1 MALTDDELERYAR
14 HIVLPGIGGPGQARF
29 KAARVLVIGAGGLG
43 APVLQYLAAAGVGTL
58 GIVDDDAVSLS
69 NLQRQVIHR
78 TADLDRPKTESAADA
93 IAALNP
99 HVAVERHTLRLTARN
114 AAELV
119 ESYDLV
125 VDGCDNFDTR
135 YAVAD
140 ACAAA
145 RKPLVSGAV
154 GAFDGTLSVFK
165 PYETRPSGKP
175 YPGYRDLVPV
185 PPSDEQAPACET
197 AGILGALTGVIGS
210 MMALEA
216 LKEIAGTGE
225 SLAGR
230 LLMYDSRDAR
240 VQVIDLA

>member
-1 MALTDDELERYAR
+1 MALDDDELERYAR
-14 HIVLPGIGGPGQARF
+14 HIVLPGVGGPGQARF
-29 KAARVLVIGAGGLG
+29 KAARVLVVGAGGLG
-43 APVLQYLAAAGVGTL
+43 SPALQYLAAAGVGTL

-78 TADLDRPKTESAADA
+78 TVDLGRAKVDSAADA

-99 HVAVERHTLRLTARN
+99 HVVVERHNRRITADN
-114 AAELV
+114 ADGLV
-119 ESYDLV
+119 PAYDLV
-125 VDGCDNFDTR
+125 VDGSDNFETR
-135 YAVAD
+135 FVVAD

-145 RKPLVSGAV
+145 KRPLVSGAV
-154 GAFDGTLSVFK
+154 GAFDGTVSVFK
-165 PYETRPSGKP
+165 PYQAGPDGEPL
-175 YPGYRDLVPV
+175 PGYRDLVPAA
-185 PPSDEQAPACET
+185 PSGEQAPACET

-230 LLMYDSRDAR
+230 VLIYDARDAR
-240 VQVIDLA
+240 VRTISLR